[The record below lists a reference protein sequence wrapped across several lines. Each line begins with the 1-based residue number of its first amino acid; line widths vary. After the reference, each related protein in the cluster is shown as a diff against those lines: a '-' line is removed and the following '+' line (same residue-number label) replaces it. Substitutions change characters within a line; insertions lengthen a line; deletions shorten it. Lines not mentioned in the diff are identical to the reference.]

1 MFSSGLFDL
10 SLHEDLINKADVSSG
25 GVANPRSGSGASF
38 ANAVSQSP
46 QGSLSVF
53 KKGKKQE
60 ISLNL

>member
-10 SLHEDLINKADVSSG
+10 SLHEDLINKADISG
-25 GVANPRSGSGASF
+25 GSAIKTGGDKANPRSG
-38 ANAVSQSP
+38 
-46 QGSLSVF
+46 SVF